1 MNSGN
6 DLQIPQR
13 YLVLHQQ
20 FLERPWDE
28 FDPTWGYCK
37 DVLINIGGFIPLGF
51 FFYAYFS
58 LVWRPARPV
67 LATIFFGAIVS
78 LAIEVLQSFLPTRDS
93 GITDIITNTLGTAIG
108 AALYSRKQMPSLLAR
123 IGLEIPSDHKRIP
136 R

>member
-1 MNSGN
+1 MIFKFRSVILFYISNSLN
-6 DLQIPQR
+6 DPGTNLIPA
-13 YLVLHQQ
+13 
-20 FLERPWDE
+20 
-28 FDPTWGYCK
+28 WGYCK

-108 AALYSRKQMPSLLAR
+108 AALYNRKRCNLS
-123 IGLEIPSDHKRIP
+123 
-136 R
+136 